1 MEPPSLRWLDQIFLP
16 GPRIPD
22 PSLLRTHP
30 PTEERIRRLQQ
41 LAEGMPSKV
50 PLAITLDELQ
60 DLLAERPLRPRWH
73 RNGLW
78 Y

>member
-1 MEPPSLRWLDQIFLP
+1 MEGPNQHLLDRILLP

-30 PTEERIRRLQQ
+30 PTGERVRRLQQ
-41 LAEGMPSKV
+41 LAETMPPPQTPFVS
-50 PLAITLDELQ
+50 PDDLRS
-60 DLLAERPLRPRWH
+60 LLAERPLRPRWH